1 MDSCLFLEIKGLSK
15 NLNGKSSP
23 KLHDHAKKSAT
34 DAFKTALKR
43 AIQKLA
49 EATGNLIGNKI
60 ANRITKVSKDFAAE

>member
-49 EATGNLIGNKI
+49 EATGN
-60 ANRITKVSKDFAAE
+60 